1 MKIDELS
8 QTTRRQAVLAHM
20 QDVIRLT
27 GMYPALVLELDER
40 HANGGE
46 DCVHIYLRGK
56 EHPRTTTYVI
66 EADSELGL
74 YVDTVKAL
82 KQYL

>member
-1 MKIDELS
+1 MMKLT
-8 QTTRRQAVLAHM
+8 QTVRRQIVLAHF
-20 QDVIRLT
+20 QDMLRLIA
-27 GMYPALVLELDER
+27 YPHIVLELDER